1 MPLPH
6 NARLCGAKTRKGTLC
21 QNPAMKNG
29 RCRMHGGTTPRGT
42 DLPQF
47 RHGRYSKSL
56 PDNLAGRYEEA
67 LSDEER
73 HDLRDEI
80 ALAEAKIADLLS
92 GMKRGPASLE
102 ARAWKDVERWTARKQ
117 RLVVA
122 DARLARARQEMVS
135 AEEVMALVAALLDA
149 VRRNVEDRDTR
160 RAIAEDIRRIAE
172 GGGVGIPSD
181 RDDEHTREGSE

>member
-1 MPLPH
+1 VPLPH
-6 NARLCGAKTRKGTLC
+6 NDRLCGAKTRKGTPC

-29 RCRMHGGTTPRGT
+29 RCRMHGGATPRGT

-47 RHGRYSKSL
+47 KSGRYSKSL
-56 PDNLAGRYEEA
+56 PDKLAGRYEEA

-80 ALAEAKIADLLS
+80 ALAEAKIFDLFS

-102 ARAWKDVERWTARKQ
+102 ARAWNDVERWTARKQ
-117 RLVVA
+117 RLVLA

-172 GGGVGIPSD
+172 GGGVVIPSD

>member
-1 MPLPH
+1 VPLPH
-6 NARLCGAKTRKGTLC
+6 NNRLCGAKTRRGSPC

-29 RCRMHGGTTPRGT
+29 RCRMHGGATPRGT

-80 ALAEAKIADLLS
+80 ALSVAKINDLLL
-92 GMKRGPASLE
+92 GMKRGE
-102 ARAWKDVERWTARKQ
+102 FDEERAWSRVERWMSRKQ
-117 RLVVA
+117 RLVVS
-122 DARLARARQEMVS
+122 DARLARERRQTVS
-135 AEEVMALVAALLDA
+135 AEEVMALVVGILDAIRRHVPDRQTRAALA
-149 VRRNVEDRDTR
+149 S
-160 RAIAEDIRRIAE
+160 DIRAL
-172 GGGVGIPSD
+172 V
-181 RDDEHTREGSE
+181 TREAGRPGDNEEE